1 MRPLANYIDH
11 TLLAADTTEAQIK
24 KLCAEAAEHGF
35 FSVCINTS
43 YITLA
48 RTCLKG
54 SDVKVCCVIDFPF
67 GAGLTATK
75 AFEAAEAIRQGAQ
88 EVDMVIN
95 IGMLKSGRLDFVKQ
109 DIEAVKAACGNTT
122 LKVILETCL
131 LTDDEVRLVCE
142 MCREIRV
149 DFVKTSTGYS
159 TMGATEHHVALM
171 RKTVGD
177 EVGVKASGG
186 VRDRQTALNMIKA
199 GATRI
204 GASAS
209 VAIATDS
216 DAPESNY

>member
-43 YITLA
+43 YTPLA

>member
-11 TLLAADTTEAQIK
+11 TLLAADTTGAQIK

-43 YITLA
+43 YIPLA
-48 RTCLKG
+48 RTCLEG